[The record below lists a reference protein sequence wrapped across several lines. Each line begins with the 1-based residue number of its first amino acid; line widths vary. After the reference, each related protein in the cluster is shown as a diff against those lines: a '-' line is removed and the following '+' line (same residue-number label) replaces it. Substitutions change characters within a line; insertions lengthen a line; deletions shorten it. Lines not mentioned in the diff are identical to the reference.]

1 MKKILHILS
10 LACWATCIISCVD
23 QITLDSPDI
32 PDSGILIQGNLL
44 VGPVESTG
52 EVNIAELYKY
62 DKNLPKRLGGAKVV
76 LENEAGQRKEF
87 LSSGDGTYH
96 LKVLN
101 DNPEIPIKDGQQYRL
116 SVSFPNGNK
125 YHSEWEP
132 LLTTP
137 KNAAIDIDIINKEYV
152 NVTGELQMAP
162 YVALQLSTGLT
173 GNNGNRLH
181 LLWQLNQAYKI
192 TQNPGPLT
200 KTCFAI
206 RPLLEDVVP
215 VFDGNLAASDT
226 IRKYVVTETAIDYR
240 FAEGYYF
247 LLDQLAISEN
257 TFNYFNELNQI
268 LARKGT
274 FFDAPAG
281 AIRTNIVNENDPTAN
296 TYGFFYIGRPETSRL
311 YVSPVT
317 AGSPGFRCP
326 LPPSI
331 SGEPPPKNSCDDCLC
346 EPGGQLDKPDWWIE

>member
-10 LACWATCIISCVD
+10 LACWVTCFISCVD

-44 VGPVESTG
+44 VGPIESTG

-62 DKNLPKRLGGAKVV
+62 DKNLPKKLGGAKVV
-76 LENEAGQRKEF
+76 LENEAGQSKEF

-96 LKVLN
+96 LQVLN
-101 DNPEIPIKDGQQYRL
+101 DNPEIPIKDGLQYRL

-132 LLTTP
+132 LLATP
-137 KNAAIDIDIINKEYV
+137 RGATLDIDIINKDVY
-152 NVTGELQMAP
+152 NPIGELQTAP
-162 YVALQLSTGLT
+162 FIGLQISTGLT
-173 GNNGNRLH
+173 DNSGNRLH

-192 TQNPGPLT
+192 TDDPGPFT

-215 VFDGNLAASDT
+215 VFDGSLAATDT
-226 IRKYVVTETAIDYR
+226 IRKYVVTDTRIDYR

-257 TFNYFNELNQI
+257 AFNYFNELNQI

-296 TYGFFYIGRPETSRL
+296 TYGFFYVGRPETSRL

-326 LPPSI
+326 LPPST
-331 SGEPPPKNSCDDCLC
+331 SGEPRRKNACDDCLC
-346 EPGGQLDKPDWWIE
+346 EPGGQLEKPDWWIE